1 MCKSSCL
8 IIIDIYYTAQDYIY
22 WVETTPNYRI
32 VRIKRDL
39 TGHEVVLSD
48 EQGRITDIAV
58 DWIAGNSFQGA
69 FPSSHVYVSERK
81 LFQKLRMHIIQRNQF

>member
-1 MCKSSCL
+1 MCNCSCL
-8 IIIDIYYTAQDYIY
+8 IKIGTCIIIYYTAQDYIY

-58 DWIAGNSFQGA
+58 DWIAGNRFHGA
-69 FPSSHVYVSERK
+69 YP
-81 LFQKLRMHIIQRNQF
+81 

>member
-1 MCKSSCL
+1 MCNCSSL
-8 IIIDIYYTAQDYIY
+8 IKIGTCTVIYYTAQDYIY

-39 TGHEVVLSD
+39 TGYEVILSD

-58 DWIAGNSFQGA
+58 DWIAGNRFHGA
-69 FPSSHVYVSERK
+69 YP
-81 LFQKLRMHIIQRNQF
+81 